1 MEMLTP
7 VQLNDM
13 IARGEPVLVID
24 VRSPAEF
31 TEAHAPFASNQ
42 PLPDLNA
49 TAIRADIEK
58 TGKRLV
64 FICKSGSRGKAAC
77 EKLMAAGLTNVCNVE
92 GGTTGWIEAGLPVV
106 RGGKSFSIEQQ
117 TRLVIGSMVLL
128 GVGLGATVHP
138 GFLGIAGF
146 FGAGLVFAALTDS
159 CMLGLMIASMPWNRS
174 KPTCP
179 VR

>member
-1 MEMLTP
+1 MEMLTSARLSEM
-7 VQLNDM
+7 VG
-13 IARGEPVLVID
+13 RGEPLEVID

-31 TEAHAPFASNQ
+31 AEAHVSFARNQ
-42 PLPDLNA
+42 PLPDLN
-49 TAIRADIEK
+49 TSAIRADIEK

-77 EKLMAAGLTNVCNVE
+77 EKLMSAGLTNVCNVE
-92 GGTTGWIEAGLPVV
+92 GGTSGWIEAGLPVV
-106 RGGKSFSIEQQ
+106 RGGKAFSIERQ

-128 GVGLGATVHP
+128 GVGLGALVHP
-138 GFLGIAGF
+138 GFLGIAAF

-159 CMLGLMIASMPWNRS
+159 CMLGLLIASMPWNRS
-174 KPTCP
+174 KNTCP